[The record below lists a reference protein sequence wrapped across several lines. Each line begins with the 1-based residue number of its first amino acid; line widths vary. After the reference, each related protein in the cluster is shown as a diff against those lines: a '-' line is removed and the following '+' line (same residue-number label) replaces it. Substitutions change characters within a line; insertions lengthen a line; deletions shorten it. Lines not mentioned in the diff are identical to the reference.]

1 MNGRNSNIENALD
14 ILNSAQKEAV
24 TSSAQH
30 LLVLAGA
37 GSGKTR
43 VLVHRIAWLVSC
55 GVSPFSILAVTFTNK
70 AAAEMRNR
78 LQKILE
84 VNLSAMWV
92 GTFHGIAH
100 RLLRMHW
107 QEANLPEH
115 FQIMD
120 AEDQLKVIRRVMKSM
135 DLDEEKWEPK
145 PVQYY
150 INGNKDKAKRPSD
163 LEGSDYRGR
172 TMITIY
178 QAYEDACAKNGLVD
192 FAELLLRAYDLLRNH
207 PHILL
212 HYQQKF
218 RCLLVD
224 EFQDTNT
231 IQYAWLKLLAGG
243 STRLTAVGD
252 DDQSIYGWRG
262 AEVKNIRDFGEDFL
276 GAQIVRLEQNYR
288 STATIL
294 QAANAVIQ
302 KNTGRLGKNLWTSGD
317 LGDSIT
323 VYAAFSET
331 DEARYI
337 CECIQSDVTA
347 GRQWANFAVLYRS
360 NAQSRALE
368 ESLLR
373 AGIPYRIF
381 GGLRFFERAEIKNVL
396 AYLRLLLLKDD
407 DASFE
412 RVINLP
418 SRGVGEKSLDVLR
431 SYSRENGISLWASA
445 KTLIENKQLT
455 GRASAAISQFI
466 LLLEE
471 MTAAIKGLPLS
482 QQIALVLDLSGLVA
496 FYEKE
501 KGERSQNRIENIKE
515 LLSATHDFE
524 QGLQP
529 GEADHSLSSFLSHA
543 SLDSGYQEKQQD
555 AVQLMTLH
563 SSKGLEFP
571 VVFLVGLEEGLFP
584 HQMSLSEADGLEEE
598 RRLCY
603 VGITRAQEKLVLSHA
618 ECRQLYGEEKMRR
631 PSRFLKEIPS
641 ELLKHTRKAVTIVQ
655 PVEHSIRRAQQAPL
669 EDSALFRN
677 GQRVVHRTF
686 GSGTVLNCEGVG
698 DHSRIYVSF
707 DKAGSKWL
715 VAQYAKLEPAE
726 A

>member
-1 MNGRNSNIENALD
+1 
-14 ILNSAQKEAV
+14 
-24 TSSAQH
+24 
-30 LLVLAGA
+30 
-37 GSGKTR
+37 
-43 VLVHRIAWLVSC
+43 
-55 GVSPFSILAVTFTNK
+55 
-70 AAAEMRNR
+70 
-78 LQKILE
+78 
-84 VNLSAMWV
+84 
-92 GTFHGIAH
+92 
-100 RLLRMHW
+100 
-107 QEANLPEH
+107 
-115 FQIMD
+115 
-120 AEDQLKVIRRVMKSM
+120 
-135 DLDEEKWEPK
+135 
-145 PVQYY
+145 
-150 INGNKDKAKRPSD
+150 
-163 LEGSDYRGR
+163 
-172 TMITIY
+172 MISIY
-178 QAYEDACAKNGLVD
+178 QAYEEACAKNGLID
-192 FAELLLRAYDLLRNH
+192 FAELLLRAYDLLRNY
-207 PHILL
+207 PHVLS

-218 RCLLVD
+218 QCLLVD

-231 IQYAWLKLLAGG
+231 IQYAWLKLLVGDN
-243 STRLTAVGD
+243 TRLTAVGD

-262 AEVKNIRDFGEDFL
+262 AEVKNIRHFGEDFP
-276 GAQIVRLEQNYR
+276 GSHIVRLEQNYR

-302 KNTGRLGKNLWTSGD
+302 RNMVRLGKNLWTSGS
-317 LGDSIT
+317 LGEPIT

-337 CECIQSDVTA
+337 CESIQSDVKTV
-347 GRQWANFAVLYRS
+347 GRQWSDFAVLYRS

-407 DASFE
+407 DASFD

-418 SRGVGEKSLDVLR
+418 SRGVGEKSLEVLR
-431 SYSRENGISLWASA
+431 SYSRENNVSLWFSA

-466 LLLEE
+466 VLLEE
-471 MTAAIKGLPLS
+471 MTEAVKDLPLS
-482 QQIALVLDLSGLVA
+482 KQIALVLELSGLVA

-501 KGERSQNRIENIKE
+501 KGERSKNRIENIKE
-515 LLSATHDFE
+515 LISATHDFE

-529 GEADHSLSSFLSHA
+529 EEAGHALSQFLSHA
-543 SLDSGYQEKQQD
+543 SLESDYQEKQQD

-603 VGITRAQEKLVLSHA
+603 VGITRAKEKLVMSHA
-618 ECRQLYGEEKMRR
+618 ECRQLYGEEKTRR

-655 PVEHSIRRAQQAPL
+655 PVEQAIRRVQQAPL
-669 EDSALFRN
+669 EDNALFRN
-677 GQRVVHRTF
+677 GQRVMHRTF